1 MNDSLILAIIIALL
15 IIGIAVFAINKKK
28 GQKTEPNY
36 RVFFMLGIVWLPIGI
51 GTDNPGLLGLGA
63 VFLIAGLANRSKW
76 KEEPKWSE
84 LSPERRKIMMLVV
97 GGLSV
102 LLLAVIIAYIIANN
116 N

>member
-1 MNDSLILAIIIALL
+1 MNNSLILAIIIGFL
-15 IIGIAVFAINKKK
+15 IIGIAVFAINKTK

-36 RVFFMLGIVWLPIGI
+36 RVLFILGIVWLPIGI
-51 GTDNPGLLGLGA
+51 ATDNPGLLGLGA

-84 LSPERRKIMMLVV
+84 LSSERRKIMMLVV

>member
-1 MNDSLILAIIIALL
+1 MAIIIILL
-15 IIGIAVFAINKKK
+15 IIGIAIFAINKRE
-28 GQKTEPNY
+28 GRKTEPNY
-36 RVFFMLGIVWLPIGI
+36 RALFILGIVWLPIGI
-51 GTDNPGLLGLGA
+51 ATDNPGLLGLGA

-76 KEEPKWSE
+76 KEEPRWSE

>member
-1 MNDSLILAIIIALL
+1 MNDSLILTIIVALMV
-15 IIGIAVFAINKKK
+15 IGVAVFAIIKRK
-28 GQKTEPNY
+28 GQKTEPDY
-36 RVFFMLGIVWLPIGI
+36 RLFFILGIVWLPIGI
-51 GTDNPGLLGLGA
+51 ATDSPGLLGLGA

-116 N
+116 K